1 MKRSQSI
8 NPKPELGDMIQFKD
22 VRMDGSIRSRHLGII
37 YAIKRG
43 FGFIQWIENSKPSNY
58 SDEHGFSIMKIQQ
71 EYDVFSIVSKVAD
84 VKQG

>member
-22 VRMDGSIRSRHLGII
+22 VRMDGSIRSQHLGII
-37 YAIKRG
+37 YDIRRG
-43 FGFIQWIENSKPSNY
+43 FGFIQWIENSKPSSY
-58 SDEHGFSIMKIQQ
+58 SDEYGFSIMKIQQ
-71 EYDVFSIVSKVAD
+71 EYDVFSIVSKVED